1 MAEIFSQD
9 SLSLWLSKAVTI
21 AVILLLSYLG
31 YRLFRTVTRRLLD
44 RVMDDDGIIQLEA
57 RRQQKATLV
66 RLVSRTGAIFIAI
79 IAGLTILAEMGL
91 SVTPLLTGAGVLGV
105 AVGLGTQNLI
115 KDMVAGAFI
124 VVEDQFAI
132 GDVVTVAGVTGTV
145 ESMSLRST
153 KVREVD
159 GTLHV
164 VPNSEITVATNM
176 SKDWAR
182 AVVNVGVAYETD
194 ITNALSVLQD
204 VGAELAAEPQY
215 RGSVLEPPQ
224 AEGVMDL
231 ADSYVTLRAMIKV
244 KPDVR
249 WGLERQLRKRIKER
263 FEKEGID
270 MPYPQQV
277 VHLRQ
282 G

>member
-9 SLSLWLSKAVTI
+9 SLSVWLNKAVTI
-21 AVILLLSYLG
+21 AVMLLLSYLG
-31 YRLFRTVTRRLLD
+31 YRLFRVATRKLLHAVTDDEGLIHLD
-44 RVMDDDGIIQLEA
+44 A
-57 RRQQKATLV
+57 RKQQRATLV
-66 RLVSRTGAIFIAI
+66 RLANRTGAIFIAI

-105 AVGLGTQNLI
+105 AVGLGTQSLI

-132 GDVVTVAGVTGTV
+132 GDVVKVAGVTGVV

-153 KVREVD
+153 TVREPN

-164 VPNSEITVATNM
+164 VPNSAIAVAANM
-176 SKDWAR
+176 SKDWMR
-182 AVVNVGVAYETD
+182 VVVDVGVAYETD
-194 ITNALSVLQD
+194 INNALSVLQEI
-204 VGAELAAEPQY
+204 GQELAAEPQY
-215 RGSVLEPPQ
+215 QASVLEPPQ
-224 AEGVMDL
+224 ATGVMEL
-231 ADSYVTLRAMIKV
+231 AASYVTLRAAIKV
-244 KPDVR
+244 KPGIRLD
-249 WGLERQLRKRIKER
+249 LERDLRTRIKER
-263 FEKEGID
+263 FEKEGIE

-282 G
+282 E